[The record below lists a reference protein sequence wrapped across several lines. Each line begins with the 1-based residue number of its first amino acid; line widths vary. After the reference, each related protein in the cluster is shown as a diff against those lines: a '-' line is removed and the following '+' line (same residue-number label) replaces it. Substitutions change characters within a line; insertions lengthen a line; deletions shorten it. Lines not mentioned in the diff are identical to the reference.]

1 MIPKKIVLNVS
12 SDSTSWQSTV
22 AKSFPFLLSHLA
34 PYSLEC
40 ASEKRKRC
48 PLRLPERASVMSS
61 CQKATRERHIS
72 HSGVPNESNGDKRVE
87 DMLGVITVVCHS
99 ALHWWAQE
107 PNKSWENHRALMSSC
122 RELAVLLLEHHTW
135 SQVDFFFK
143 RDGKYFSPK
152 TLLLLVILLSLSG
165 FNTSDFLFLTRSDF
179 SARKQFQ
186 SLWVMSSCPWDTQ
199 VLLLGNKQTMTDTMW
214 PCSGFQP
221 GDVSPWEIA
230 WYES

>member
-99 ALHWWAQE
+99 ALH
-107 PNKSWENHRALMSSC
+107 
-122 RELAVLLLEHHTW
+122 
-135 SQVDFFFK
+135 
-143 RDGKYFSPK
+143 
-152 TLLLLVILLSLSG
+152 
-165 FNTSDFLFLTRSDF
+165 
-179 SARKQFQ
+179 
-186 SLWVMSSCPWDTQ
+186 
-199 VLLLGNKQTMTDTMW
+199 
-214 PCSGFQP
+214 
-221 GDVSPWEIA
+221 
-230 WYES
+230 